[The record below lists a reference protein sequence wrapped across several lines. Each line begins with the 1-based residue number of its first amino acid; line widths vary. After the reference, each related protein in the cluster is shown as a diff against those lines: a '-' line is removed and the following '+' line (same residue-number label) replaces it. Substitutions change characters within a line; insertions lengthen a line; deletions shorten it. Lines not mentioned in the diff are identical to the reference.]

1 MARLELDSL
10 KKEFDGAEGNIV
22 AVDEIT
28 IDVSDGEFLVLVGPS
43 GCGKSTTLR
52 CIAGL
57 ESVTSGDIKL
67 DGRSV
72 TNQRAVD
79 RNIAM
84 VFQNYALYPHMTAYE
99 NMAFGLKMT
108 TNMSSDSIRT
118 KVTDTA
124 ELMGISDLLEKK
136 PKDLSGGQQQR
147 VALGRAIVR
156 EPEVFLLDEPLSNLD
171 AKLRTQ
177 MRTELQNLQQNLDVT
192 TVYVTHD
199 QTEAMTMADKI
210 AVLNDGKLQQLG
222 TPLECYYEPKN
233 QFVAGFIGSP
243 SMNFIDVQQKGDV
256 LQHNMFQYE
265 ISEEIEQKI
274 RSTSN
279 NLVVGIRPED
289 IQIVDEPTTNSI
301 QAEVNVVE
309 PMGNETV
316 IYTSIGEKDITVSTE
331 GNRVF
336 KSGKTIEVLFPED
349 LVHIF
354 EQKSGRA
361 VINGSRQ
368 HKDPIPQ
375 M

>member
-10 KKEFDGAEGNIV
+10 TKEFDSAEGTIV
-22 AVDEIT
+22 AANEID
-28 IDVSDGEFLVLVGPS
+28 IDVPDGEFLVLVGPS

-57 ESVTSGDIKL
+57 ESVTSGDIRL
-67 DGRSV
+67 DKKSV
-72 TNQRAVD
+72 TNQRPID

-108 TNMSSDSIRT
+108 TGMSSDDIEE
-118 KVTDTA
+118 KVSETA
-124 ELMGISDLLEKK
+124 GLMGISDLLEKK

-177 MRTELQNLQQNLDVT
+177 MRTELQSLQQDLDVT

-210 AVLNDGKLQQLG
+210 AVLNDGRLQQLG
-222 TPLECYYEPKN
+222 TPLECYHEPTN
-233 QFVAGFIGSP
+233 RFVAGFIGSP
-243 SMNFIDVQQKGDV
+243 SMNFLEVRQNNDE
-256 LQHNMFQYE
+256 LQHNAFTYE
-265 ISEEIEQKI
+265 ISESTREKL
-274 RSTSN
+274 RSASSD
-279 NLVVGIRPED
+279 LVFGIRPED

-301 QAEVNVVE
+301 SSEVSVVE
-309 PMGNETV
+309 PMGDETV
-316 IYTSIGEKDITVSTE
+316 VYTSVGEKTITVSTD
-331 GNRVF
+331 GNTILT
-336 KSGKTIEVLFPED
+336 SGQTIEILFPED
-349 LVHIF
+349 LVHVF
-354 EQKSGRA
+354 EQQSGKAIMNR
-361 VINGSRQ
+361 SR
-368 HKDPIPQ
+368 HHEDPVPQ
-375 M
+375 V